1 MGMRIW
7 DGPVG
12 GDEEGRRGER
22 CSRAERQQEGLQ
34 MLRLERCEPLTS
46 MVKKLKL
53 PPIIFLAKLCAAI
66 ADEAYEP

>member
-1 MGMRIW
+1 MWKEARPCIESCGIAVFRLGH
-7 DGPVG
+7 D
-12 GDEEGRRGER
+12 R
-22 CSRAERQQEGLQ
+22 CD
-34 MLRLERCEPLTS
+34 PLTS